1 MAGIAIRGLSKSF
14 GARDASFAAVADLDL
29 EIKDNSFVTLLGPSG
44 CGKTTTLRLIAGYI
58 VPDKGTIEVDGRVL
72 SSPGAVVSPEARG
85 MGMVFQNYAV
95 WPHKTVFE
103 NVVFGLKLR
112 RIPTAAAKKQVETA
126 LALVN
131 LSGLEGRYPNE
142 LSGGQQQRV
151 ALARSLVVEP
161 SILLLD
167 EPLSNL
173 DAKLRERMR
182 TELKELQRRTGITF
196 VYVTHDQA
204 EALALSD
211 HVAVM
216 SGGRLQQYG
225 TPFEVYAHPANRMV
239 ADFMGLVNLV
249 PGKVRALANGGGT
262 VEISPDLTL
271 DVAALDGL
279 KPGESVDVAIRPEN
293 IRLTALASEAS
304 GQRGDSQVRAHS
316 ASEDARERADD
327 TRPEPGSTARAA
339 PAGGA
344 AKLAKI
350 TNHVF
355 LGNINEYYA
364 TLPSGQML
372 RVQTHPL
379 QHFKIGEEVAVE
391 VDATQCSVFRGA
403 TTGHTT

>member
-14 GARDASFAAVADLDL
+14 GARDTRFAAVADLDL
-29 EIKDNSFVTLLGPSG
+29 DVKDSSFVTLLGPSG

-58 VPDKGTIEVDGRVL
+58 VPDHGTIEIDGRVL
-72 SSPGAVVSPEARG
+72 SSPGAVVSPDARG

-112 RIPTAAAKKQVETA
+112 KVAAAAARKRVEET

-182 TELKELQRRTGITF
+182 TELKDLQRRTGITF

-211 HVAVM
+211 QVAVM

-249 PGKVRALANGGGT
+249 PGTVRTVANGGGT
-262 VEISPDLTL
+262 IEVAPDLAL
-271 DVAALDGL
+271 AVAALGGFR
-279 KPGESVDVAIRPEN
+279 PGESVDVAIRPEN
-293 IRLTALASEAS
+293 IRLTALASETS
-304 GQRGDSQVRAHS
+304 GQRGDSKVRA
-316 ASEDARERADD
+316 AD
-327 TRPEPGSTARAA
+327 
-339 PAGGA
+339 GA
-344 AKLAKI
+344 AAGRLAKI
-350 TNHVF
+350 TSHVF
-355 LGNINEYYA
+355 LGNISEYYA
-364 TLPSGQML
+364 TLRSGPVL

-379 QHFKIGEEVAVE
+379 QYFKVGDEVAVE
-391 VDATQCSVFRGA
+391 IDATQCSVFRRGSADAGA
-403 TTGHTT
+403 

>member
-1 MAGIAIRGLSKSF
+1 MAGITIRGLSKRF
-14 GARDASFAAVADLDL
+14 GARDGELAAVADLALDV
-29 EIKDNSFVTLLGPSG
+29 IDNQFVTLLGPSG

-58 VPDKGTIEVDGRVL
+58 TPDAGTIEVAGRLL
-72 SSPGAVVSPEARG
+72 SSPQVVVPPAERG

-112 RIPTAAAKKQVETA
+112 RLSSSVARQKVSDM

-131 LSGLEGRYPNE
+131 LGGLEGRYPGE

-161 SILLLD
+161 DILLLD

-182 TELKELQRRTGITF
+182 TELKQLQRRTGITF

-211 HVAVM
+211 QVAVI

-225 TPFEVYAHPANRMV
+225 TPFDVYAHPANRMV

-249 PGKVRALANGGGT
+249 PGRIREMKNGVASVELA
-262 VEISPDLTL
+262 PDLT
-271 DVAALDGL
+271 VGIARVDGL
-279 KPGESVDVAIRPEN
+279 AVGERVDVAIRPEN
-293 IRLTALASEAS
+293 IRLAPPPDPAAATPAKVTLATVA
-304 GQRGDSQVRAHS
+304 
-316 ASEDARERADD
+316 
-327 TRPEPGSTARAA
+327 
-339 PAGGA
+339 
-344 AKLAKI
+344 
-350 TNHVF
+350 NHVF
-355 LGNINEYYA
+355 LGNLSEYEVA
-364 TLPSGQML
+364 LGSGPVL

-379 QHFKIGEEVAVE
+379 LQFKVGDPVAIE
-391 VDATQCSVFRGA
+391 IDATQCSAFPRIRGERA
-403 TTGHTT
+403 AE

>member
-1 MAGIAIRGLSKSF
+1 
-14 GARDASFAAVADLDL
+14 
-29 EIKDNSFVTLLGPSG
+29 
-44 CGKTTTLRLIAGYI
+44 
-58 VPDKGTIEVDGRVL
+58 
-72 SSPGAVVSPEARG
+72 

-112 RIPTAAAKKQVETA
+112 KVPAAQAKKQVEEA

-131 LSGLEGRYPNE
+131 LAGLEGRYPNE

-182 TELKELQRRTGITF
+182 VELKELQRRTGITF

-211 HVAVM
+211 QIAVM
-216 SGGRLQQYG
+216 SAGRLQQYG

-249 PGKVRALANGGGT
+249 PGACARYETAA
-262 VEISPDLTL
+262 ERSRSPAISRSRSRRST
-271 DVAALDGL
+271 GL
-279 KPGESVDVAIRPEN
+279 PPA
-293 IRLTALASEAS
+293 TASTSRS
-304 GQRGDSQVRAHS
+304 GRRTS
-316 ASEDARERADD
+316 ASLRRQAPRPGRRRSPTTSSSAISANT
-327 TRPEPGSTARAA
+327 TRRCRPVRCCGCRPIRCSISRSAIGWRSRSTPRNAA
-339 PAGGA
+339 SSGA
-344 AKLAKI
+344 IEI
-350 TNHVF
+350 T
-355 LGNINEYYA
+355 
-364 TLPSGQML
+364 
-372 RVQTHPL
+372 RR
-379 QHFKIGEEVAVE
+379 
-391 VDATQCSVFRGA
+391 RG
-403 TTGHTT
+403 

>member
-1 MAGIAIRGLSKSF
+1 MAGITLRGLSKRF
-14 GARDASFAAVADLDL
+14 GAGEADVAAVDDLDL
-29 EIKDNSFVTLLGPSG
+29 EIKDNSFVTLLALGR
-44 CGKTTTLRLIAGYI
+44 GKTTTLRLIAGYI
-58 VPDKGTIEVDGRVL
+58 TPDRGTIEVDGRPL
-72 SSPGAVVSPEARG
+72 SSPAAVVPPEARG

-95 WPHKTVFE
+95 WPHKNVFQ

-112 RIPTAAAKKQVETA
+112 KIPAAEARRKVEET

-131 LSGLEGRYPNE
+131 LTGLESRYPNE

-249 PGKVRALANGGGT
+249 PGKVRGG
-262 VEISPDLTL
+262 ERQRPDR
-271 DVAALDGL
+271 AGGRSRARYRGARRAQARRHHRRRH
-279 KPGESVDVAIRPEN
+279 PAGEHPPR
-293 IRLTALASEAS
+293 
-304 GQRGDSQVRAHS
+304 
-316 ASEDARERADD
+316 RAD
-327 TRPEPGSTARAA
+327 R
-339 PAGGA
+339 AGGSV
-344 AKLAKI
+344 AKI

-355 LGNINEYYA
+355 LGNISEYYA
-364 TLPSGQML
+364 TLPSGQVL
-372 RVQTHPL
+372 RVQTHPR
-379 QHFKIGEEVAVE
+379 QHFDVGDAVAIE
-391 VDATQCSVFRGA
+391 IDATQCSVFRRDAGGA
-403 TTGHTT
+403 KPA

>member
-1 MAGIAIRGLSKSF
+1 
-14 GARDASFAAVADLDL
+14 
-29 EIKDNSFVTLLGPSG
+29 
-44 CGKTTTLRLIAGYI
+44 
-58 VPDKGTIEVDGRVL
+58 
-72 SSPGAVVSPEARG
+72 
-85 MGMVFQNYAV
+85 
-95 WPHKTVFE
+95 
-103 NVVFGLKLR
+103 
-112 RIPTAAAKKQVETA
+112 
-126 LALVN
+126 
-131 LSGLEGRYPNE
+131 
-142 LSGGQQQRV
+142 
-151 ALARSLVVEP
+151 VVEP

-249 PGKVRALANGGGT
+249 PGKVLALANGGGT
-262 VEISPDLTL
+262 VELSPDFTL

-279 KPGESVDVAIRPEN
+279 KPGEGVDIAIRPEN
-293 IRLTALASEAS
+293 IRL
-304 GQRGDSQVRAHS
+304 GG
-316 ASEDARERADD
+316 
-327 TRPEPGSTARAA
+327 P
-339 PAGGA
+339 GGA
-344 AKLAKI
+344 ATRLAKI
-350 TNHVF
+350 TNQVF

-364 TLPSGQML
+364 TLSSGQVL

-379 QHFKIGEEVAVE
+379 QQFKIGEEVAIE
-391 VDATQCSVFRGA
+391 VDATQCSVFRRAMGDA
-403 TTGHTT
+403 T

>member
-1 MAGIAIRGLSKSF
+1 MRASPPSPISISRSRTTRSSRCS
-14 GARDASFAAVADLDL
+14 ARPAAARPRRCV
-29 EIKDNSFVTLLGPSG
+29 
-44 CGKTTTLRLIAGYI
+44 LIAGYI

-112 RIPTAAAKKQVETA
+112 RVPTAAAKKQVETA
-126 LALVN
+126 LSLVN

-262 VEISPDLTL
+262 VELSPDLH
-271 DVAALDGL
+271 ARCRRARRAQ
-279 KPGESVDVAIRPEN
+279 PGEGVDIAIRPEN
-293 IRLTALASEAS
+293 IRL
-304 GQRGDSQVRAHS
+304 GG
-316 ASEDARERADD
+316 
-327 TRPEPGSTARAA
+327 
-339 PAGGA
+339 PAGA
-344 AKLAKI
+344 PPRLAKDHQPRFPRQHQRI
-350 TNHVF
+350 
-355 LGNINEYYA
+355 LCDA
-364 TLPSGQML
+364 TFRQVL

-379 QHFKIGEEVAVE
+379 QQFRIGDEVAIE
-391 VDATQCSVFRGA
+391 VDATQCSVFRRA
-403 TTGHTT
+403 TGDVT